1 MPSVLKG
8 ATFLCVY
15 DIFSE
20 LFSFVQFLC
29 FYQGGGVK
37 KKLQKEELHTNNMSV
52 VQYYKEIFCCLQRE
66 ASAQCG
72 YFENIIH
79 DKNIETAQ
87 N

>member
-1 MPSVLKG
+1 MIKLNNTKRKLPWINK
-8 ATFLCVY
+8 
-15 DIFSE
+15 E
-20 LFSFVQFLC
+20 KR
-29 FYQGGGVK
+29 GGGK

-52 VQYYKEIFCCLQRE
+52 VQYYKEICCCLQRE

-72 YFENIIH
+72 YFENIIY